1 MRLALPLSRRGFRRG
16 VSLVETI
23 VSIGVLAVVAP
34 LAIAALL
41 RGGESGTAARAET
54 RAPVIVESCL
64 QEIKVARDGVS
75 KYLPSLT
82 PGQAFGN
89 GEVLCL
95 AFRRD
100 GVLLGSVAG
109 SAYESGIGRVAEQD
123 VAFLARLEGTLDTE
137 RPGFPPLLKV
147 KVSIEHP
154 AVAGSTK
161 RRRMEFLTKLP

>member
-1 MRLALPLSRRGFRRG
+1 MRCPLPRRGFRRG
-16 VSLVETI
+16 VSLVETM

-41 RGGESGTAARAET
+41 RGGEGGTAARAET
-54 RAPVIVESCL
+54 RAPVIVEACL
-64 QEIKVARDGVS
+64 QEIQIARDGGS
-75 KYLPSLT
+75 RNLPALS
-82 PGQAFGN
+82 PGLAFGSS
-89 GEVLCL
+89 EVLCL

-100 GVLLGSVAG
+100 GVLLGSVDGAG
-109 SAYESGIGRVAEQD
+109 YDSGTLRVAEQD
-123 VAFLARLEGTLDTE
+123 AAYLARLEGTLDTE

-147 KVSIEHP
+147 KITIEHP

>member
-1 MRLALPLSRRGFRRG
+1 MKLPLPRRGFRRG
-16 VSLVETI
+16 VSLVETM

-54 RAPVIVESCL
+54 RAPAMVESCL
-64 QEIKVARDGVS
+64 QEIQIAREGDS
-75 KYLPSLT
+75 KYLPALT
-82 PGQAFGN
+82 PGQAFGS

-109 SAYESGIGRVAEQD
+109 SAYENGTLRVEEQD
-123 VAFLARLEGTLDTE
+123 AAFLARLEGTLDTE

-147 KVSIEHP
+147 KVTIEHP
-154 AVAGSTK
+154 AVAGSIK

>member
-1 MRLALPLSRRGFRRG
+1 MKLALPRRGFRRG
-16 VSLVETI
+16 VSLVETM

-54 RAPVIVESCL
+54 RAPVIVETCL
-64 QEIKVARDGVS
+64 QDIKIARDGVS
-75 KYLPSLT
+75 KHLPALA
-82 PGQAFGN
+82 PGQAFGS

-100 GVLLGSVAG
+100 GVLLGAVAG
-109 SAYESGIGRVAEQD
+109 SAYESGTLRVAEQD
-123 VAFLARLEGTLDTE
+123 AAFLARLEGTLDTE

-147 KVSIEHP
+147 KVTIEHP
-154 AVAGSTK
+154 AVVGSLK

>member
-1 MRLALPLSRRGFRRG
+1 MRIALPKRGLRRG
-16 VSLVETI
+16 VSLVETM

-41 RGGESGTAARAET
+41 KGGEGGTAARAET

-64 QEIKVARDGVS
+64 GEIKTARDGVS
-75 KYLPSLT
+75 KHLPALT
-82 PGQAFGN
+82 PGQAFGS
-89 GEVLCL
+89 GEVMCL
-95 AFRRD
+95 AYRRD
-100 GVLLGSVAG
+100 GVLLGAVSG
-109 SAYESGIGRVAEQD
+109 SSYEAGIGKVAEQD

-147 KVSIEHP
+147 KVTIEHP
-154 AVAGSTK
+154 AVAGSMK

>member
-1 MRLALPLSRRGFRRG
+1 MKITLPHRGLRRG
-16 VSLVETI
+16 VSLVETM

-41 RGGESGTAARAET
+41 KGGEGGTAARAET

-64 QEIKVARDGVS
+64 DEIKIARDGIS
-75 KYLPSLT
+75 KNLPALI
-82 PGQAFGN
+82 PGQAFGS
-89 GEVLCL
+89 GEVMCL
-95 AFRRD
+95 AYRRD
-100 GVLLGSVAG
+100 GVLLGPVAG
-109 SAYESGIGRVAEQD
+109 SAYEAGIGKVAEQD

-147 KVSIEHP
+147 KVTIEHP
-154 AVAGSTK
+154 AVAGSLK